1 MSVIHPGVLTTAR
14 VRMRSNLTLR
24 CLLAAM
30 LAAAGCSYHAGS
42 FADTTGPFPGPRFA
56 LPCLDLSVALVHSAP
71 AAGPVIQYSFGN
83 RCRRSVTVDL
93 AAARV
98 TARASTG
105 EVVNLQPYDPRREIR
120 ALPLE
125 GLLSGREQI
134 FYLGPQSMSAISI
147 CIDASRIDGSGPAQL
162 APICLAEAG
171 TEVRL

>member
-1 MSVIHPGVLTTAR
+1 MSVIRPAVPATAR
-14 VRMRSNLTLR
+14 ARIRSCLGSH
-24 CLLAAM
+24 CLLTAM
-30 LAAAGCSYHAGS
+30 LVAAGCCYHAGS
-42 FADTTGPFPGPRFA
+42 FADTAGPFPGPRFA

-71 AAGPVIQYSFGN
+71 AAGPVVQYSFGN

-98 TARASTG
+98 TARATTG
-105 EVVNLQPYDPRREIR
+105 EVVTLHPYDPRREIR
-120 ALPLE
+120 ALPLD

-134 FYLGPQSMSAISI
+134 FYLGPQPMSAISI
-147 CIDASRIDGSGPAQL
+147 CIDASSVDGSGPARL